1 MTFLLLVLCN
11 VALAIIFKYFETYK
25 VDNLNAI
32 VVNYVTCVVS
42 SSMFLG
48 EQSVP
53 SDFYLRPWFGS
64 AVMMSLLFIIG
75 FNLMALSYQRAGLT
89 LTGIMHKMSLLI
101 SAAFPI
107 IFYDEI
113 LTHYKMVG
121 FVAAIVTV
129 ILVNYPGKSNGF
141 TLRNKWIIAL
151 PIIVFAMS
159 GLIEI
164 ILYYV
169 EVSGQVDGD
178 GVYFT
183 STSFGLAGAIGIL
196 IVLFRILT
204 GRSRFSWKD
213 VLGGIVLGLPNY
225 LSIYLLIHLLE
236 RGWDGSVLFPL
247 NNVSILVAITLIGA
261 FIYKERLNMLK
272 IVGLVFGIIAIVLIG
287 TGI

>member
-1 MTFLLLVLCN
+1 MIFILLVLCN
-11 VALAIIFKYFETYK
+11 VALAVIFKYFEKYN

-32 VVNYVTCVVS
+32 VVNYFTCVIS
-42 SSMFLG
+42 SSIFLG
-48 EQSVP
+48 VQSIP
-53 SDFYLRPWFGS
+53 QDFYLKAWFGS

-129 ILVNYPGKSNGF
+129 ILVNYPSESDGF

-178 GVYFT
+178 GVFFT
-183 STSFGLAGAIGIL
+183 STSFGLAGAMGVI
-196 IVLFRILT
+196 IVLFRLLT
-204 GRSRFSWKD
+204 GRSKFRWKD
-213 VLGGIVLGLPNY
+213 VLAGVILGLPNY
-225 LSIYLLIHLLE
+225 LTIYLLIYLLE
-236 RGWDGSVLFPL
+236 QGWDGSVLFPL
-247 NNVSILVAITLIGA
+247 NNVSILVAITIIAAL
-261 FIYKERLNMLK
+261 IYKERLNRLQ

>member
-1 MTFLLLVLCN
+1 
-11 VALAIIFKYFETYK
+11 
-25 VDNLNAI
+25 
-32 VVNYVTCVVS
+32 
-42 SSMFLG
+42 
-48 EQSVP
+48 
-53 SDFYLRPWFGS
+53 
-64 AVMMSLLFIIG
+64 
-75 FNLMALSYQRAGLT
+75 
-89 LTGIMHKMSLLI
+89 
-101 SAAFPI
+101 
-107 IFYDEI
+107 
-113 LTHYKMVG
+113 
-121 FVAAIVTV
+121 
-129 ILVNYPGKSNGF
+129 
-141 TLRNKWIIAL
+141 
-151 PIIVFAMS
+151 MS

>member
-1 MTFLLLVLCN
+1 MIFILLVLCN
-11 VALAIIFKYFETYK
+11 VALAVIFKYFEKYN

-32 VVNYVTCVVS
+32 VVNYFTCVIS
-42 SSMFLG
+42 SSIFLG
-48 EQSVP
+48 VQSIP
-53 SDFYLRPWFGS
+53 QDFYLKAWFGS

-129 ILVNYPGKSNGF
+129 I
-141 TLRNKWIIAL
+141 RNKWIIAL

-178 GVYFT
+178 GVFFT
-183 STSFGLAGAIGIL
+183 STSFGLAGAMGVI
-196 IVLFRILT
+196 IVLFRLLT
-204 GRSRFSWKD
+204 GRSKFRWKD
-213 VLGGIVLGLPNY
+213 VLAGVILGLPNY
-225 LSIYLLIHLLE
+225 LTIYLLIYLLE
-236 RGWDGSVLFPL
+236 QGWDGSVLFPL
-247 NNVSILVAITLIGA
+247 NNVSILVAITIIAAL
-261 FIYKERLNMLK
+261 IYKERLNRLQ

>member
-32 VVNYVTCVVS
+32 VVNYFTCVVS

-129 ILVNYPGKSNGF
+129 ILP
-141 TLRNKWIIAL
+141 
-151 PIIVFAMS
+151 
-159 GLIEI
+159 
-164 ILYYV
+164 
-169 EVSGQVDGD
+169 
-178 GVYFT
+178 
-183 STSFGLAGAIGIL
+183 
-196 IVLFRILT
+196 
-204 GRSRFSWKD
+204 
-213 VLGGIVLGLPNY
+213 
-225 LSIYLLIHLLE
+225 
-236 RGWDGSVLFPL
+236 
-247 NNVSILVAITLIGA
+247 
-261 FIYKERLNMLK
+261 
-272 IVGLVFGIIAIVLIG
+272 
-287 TGI
+287 